1 MQELYRDIEVENKNP
16 IIRNN
21 LWEKEVKDISEVESR
36 YYIRITVEDIACET
50 GLGYSKVSA
59 LTAMLEVDGFIQ
71 IDLLQRCV
79 ITR

>member
-1 MQELYRDIEVENKNP
+1 MSI
-16 IIRNN
+16 
-21 LWEKEVKDISEVESR
+21 ESR
-36 YYIRITVEDIACET
+36 LRETYGSRVAPSTLNQLTGIISLIRRTRGITVEDIACET
-50 GLGYSKVSA
+50 GLGYSKASA